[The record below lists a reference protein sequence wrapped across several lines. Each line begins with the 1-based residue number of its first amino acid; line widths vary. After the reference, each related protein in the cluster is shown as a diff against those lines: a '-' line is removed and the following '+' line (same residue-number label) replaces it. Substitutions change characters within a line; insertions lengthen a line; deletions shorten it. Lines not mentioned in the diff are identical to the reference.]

1 MLRGFVFL
9 MLLPVV
15 AAAAD
20 PGLRRPTVRLETS
33 KGTIVLELDADKAPK
48 TVANF
53 VEYVK
58 AGFFDGTIFHRVI
71 PGFMIQGGGF
81 TADMQQKAT
90 REPIVNEAAN
100 GLANTRGTIAM
111 ARTSDPNSATAQFF
125 INLKDNAFLDKAN
138 AQDGA
143 GYCVFG
149 RVTKGM
155 DVVDAIAAVQTGNVG
170 MFQNVPVQPVTI
182 KSATLISAAQQ
193 PAKPPA
199 PQGSGR

>member
-9 MLLPVV
+9 ILLPVV

-20 PGLRRPTVRLETS
+20 PGLRKPVVRLETS

-58 AGFFDGTIFHRVI
+58 AGFYDGTIFHRVI

-81 TADMQQKAT
+81 TADMQQKTT

-100 GLANTRGTIAM
+100 GLANKRGTIAM

-155 DVVDAIAAVQTGNVG
+155 DVVDAIAAVQTATIGG
-170 MFQNVPVQPVTI
+170 YQNVPMQAVTV
-182 KSATLISAAQQ
+182 KKATLVSEAQP